1 MFRLVIGVTA
11 MWLAPAAL
19 ALGQEMPTQY
29 KEVLTTLKCS
39 EGDSVY
45 LTDSAEGGV
54 LLSPADPSFA
64 EQVEIAGKIMKRY
77 RNTLRE
83 LAK

>member
-1 MFRLVIGVTA
+1 MIKKVKLRKVGNSVGL
-11 MWLAPAAL
+11 LLP
-19 ALGQEMPTQY
+19 